1 MADVEDLSLIFF
13 LFIVIV
19 TSGLAFFGG
28 TRFSE
33 LKVDDERK
41 SQVVSGQG

>member
-13 LFIVIV
+13 LFIVI
-19 TSGLAFFGG
+19 SGLAFFGG